1 MNTIVV
7 QNAIGELQKVL
18 GKARDALTQIEAE
31 RHGYP
36 EYLPHIGYEYPE
48 DALASHLDELQ
59 EMLMIVLEAAE
70 MCDTR
75 TSLRAA
81 WAAFKKGPKA
91 LKAVIDDDEHQYTYS
106 PPLSYIERVLQSL
119 RICVDKGLSGTEA
132 AELERLEW
140 ILGGTAMLVHRRGD
154 FPSGELKL
162 QPIMHDYLSAAF
174 PDFVKH
180 PRISGGLKNFDP
192 DCGVRG
198 LGAAVEFKI
207 VHTREAVATAISG
220 VIEDIGGYRG
230 SKDWTRFYSVFYQA
244 HPFMTEAQVR
254 KELQRAGGTG
264 WTPVVVNGL
273 TKPKLAKDVQIIKKT
288 RTTKKKE

>member
-1 MNTIVV
+1 MNTTVV
-7 QNAIGELQKVL
+7 QNAIGELERQL
-18 GKARDALTQIEAE
+18 SKARDALTQMEAE

-36 EYLPHIGYEYPE
+36 EYLPHIGYENPE
-48 DALASHLDELQ
+48 EALAGHLDEL
-59 EMLMIVLEAAE
+59 EESLMIVLEAAE
-70 MCDTR
+70 MRETR
-75 TSLRAA
+75 ASMSAA
-81 WAAFKKGPKA
+81 WTAFKKVPKG
-91 LKAVIDDDEHQYTYS
+91 LKTVVDDDEHQYTYS
-106 PPLSYIERVLQSL
+106 PPLTYLDRTLQSL
-119 RICVDKGLSGTEA
+119 RICIDKGLSGREA

-180 PRISGGLKNFDP
+180 PRISGGLKNFGP
-192 DCGVRG
+192 DCGIRG

-230 SKDWTRFYSVFYQA
+230 SKNWTRFYSVFYQS

-254 KELQRAGGTG
+254 KELQRAGGTA
-264 WTPVVVNGL
+264 WTPIVVNGL
-273 TKPKLAKDVQIIKKT
+273 TKPKQAKKQAAMKKAK
-288 RTTKKKE
+288 RKKNP